1 MLCQDPDCKVR
12 KVMAT
17 EVLEKIC
24 RAIGREKI

>member
-1 MLCQDPDCKVR
+1 VR

-24 RAIGREKI
+24 RAIGKEKIQYHILNNVQ